1 AMSHRPQSSSSSGFT
16 ALQSLPTQ
24 DANELLPRSAAQP
37 LNADRARKNRCA
49 KNALFHP
56 VHVAHERHAHTRR
69 SARFITERLRPES
82 PLCVIGGSLARQIL
96 DRF

>member
-1 AMSHRPQSSSSSGFT
+1 MSHRPQSSSSSGFT
-16 ALQSLPTQ
+16 AVQALPTQ

-56 VHVAHERHAHTRR
+56 VHVALERHAYTRR
-69 SARFITERLRPES
+69 SARFIKERFRAES
-82 PLCVIGGSLARQIL
+82 PLFVIGYSLAGQIL